1 MSICSK
7 ISLFFI
13 LLLSVGTLPAADIQK
28 WTDADG
34 KVHYGERPP
43 STAAASTVQGN
54 ISVVEGAN
62 ASASVSLY
70 STKRCGYCK
79 KARAY
84 MDKNNIRYREYDIEE
99 SYVANSRFEQ
109 MGGRGV
115 PFLVMKGNT
124 QQGFSQ
130 ASYERFFA
138 QYK

>member
-7 ISLFFI
+7 VSLFFI
-13 LLLSVGTLPAADIQK
+13 LFLSVGTLSGADIQK

-43 STAAASTVQGN
+43 SSAEVSAAQGN

-62 ASASVSLY
+62 ASTSVSLY
-70 STKRCGYCK
+70 STKSCGYCK

-84 MDKNNIRYREYDIEE
+84 MDKNNIQYREYDIEE
-99 SYVANSRFEQ
+99 SNVANSRFEQ
-109 MGGRGV
+109 MGGRAV
-115 PFLVMKGNT
+115 PFLVMKGRT
-124 QQGFSQ
+124 QQGYSQ